1 MTEPQKKP
9 REIRM
14 SRRLFFALAI
24 GGGSAACVAA
34 MAAPPIREQLFEKL
48 DSQTLEE
55 RIIAEATDNR
65 RSWILTA
72 VETVCAFGAV
82 VGVGSLIDR
91 LTGIKHGGRAGDGEL
106 YAEQAEEAPLAT
118 YVRDI
123 WLIPIIEEAFFR
135 LIPSSLFAEEK
146 PPNIRMHWGTGLTSA
161 AVFAGIH
168 NFSKPEPQ
176 VIVMHLDSLPVE
188 QFAMGAYWWYAQ
200 RTGGYL
206 HAAGSHVLYN
216 NLCEASWYFV
226 ESKKQVATGESDSRV
241 DSESAADD
249 P

>member
-1 MTEPQKKP
+1 
-9 REIRM
+9 M

-24 GGGSAACVAA
+24 GGGTAACVATLA
-34 MAAPPIREQLFEKL
+34 VPPVREQLFEKL
-48 DSQTLEE
+48 DRQTPEE
-55 RIIAEATDNR
+55 RIISEATDNR
-65 RSWILTA
+65 RSWIRTF
-72 VETVCAFGAV
+72 VETVFAFGAV

-91 LTGIKHGGRAGDGEL
+91 ITGIKHGGRAGDGEL

-135 LIPSSLFAEEK
+135 LVPSSLFAEEK
-146 PPNIRMHWGTGLTSA
+146 PPHIQMHWGTGLVSA

-168 NFSKPEPQ
+168 NFSKPEPR
-176 VIVMHLDSLPVE
+176 VIVLHLDSLPVE

-200 RTGGYL
+200 RTGGFL

-226 ESKKQVATGESDSRV
+226 ESKKQDQADENKSENNSESD
-241 DSESAADD
+241 ADL